1 MQIQKTNIFSS
12 NIVQHSDRKYSNYI
26 NKQLDCNKSDSV
38 SFKSA
43 NVSDELTGLFDN
55 AIKLL
60 KQRLGSP
67 LMAEVAG
74 WKIQVAIPISPYMSR
89 NWDCVIQASMGN
101 AVGRYYYSSEGII
114 GQQFTNKGKTRFS
127 ESAFFSEDENRY
139 YQKAIS
145 RYLRAALNANPGETS
160 EI

>member
-12 NIVQHSDRKYSNYI
+12 NIAQCSDRKYSNST
-26 NKQLDCNKSDSV
+26 NKLLNCNKSDSV

-43 NVSDELTGLFDN
+43 NVSDEITGLFDN
-55 AIKLL
+55 AIKIL

-67 LMAEVAG
+67 LMAEAAG
-74 WKIQVAIPISPYMSR
+74 WEIQVAIPHSPYMSR
-89 NWDCVIQASMGN
+89 NWDCVIQASKGN

-114 GQQFTNKGKTRFS
+114 GQQFTYKGKSHFS
-127 ESAFFSEDENRY
+127 ESAFFSNDENRY

-145 RYLRAALNANPGETS
+145 RYLRAALDGNPRENS